1 MCRIGVMTHRLR
13 ATEFSTHTV
22 IPASHLSP
30 LLEGREQAAASF
42 LWLCRRWRGLA
53 GFPSVGDRHRGHT
66 GLQTYRQEWVWCGQA
81 SILLKNKHQA
91 LEASYLEIP
100 STGM

>member
-1 MCRIGVMTHRLR
+1 MTLRLR
-13 ATEFSTHTV
+13 ATEFSTHAV

-30 LLEGREQAAASF
+30 LLEGEEQATASL

-53 GFPSVGDRHRGHT
+53 GFPRLGDSHRGHT
-66 GLQTYRQEWVWCGQA
+66 GLQMDKQEWVWCGQV
-81 SILLKNKHQA
+81 SILMNNKHQA
-91 LEASYLEIP
+91 LEASYLEIL